1 MFARTMAAVVAALG
15 VCVLG
20 FWFLFGSISPC
31 EALRNEY
38 KRQGQEKAGLLGK
51 AVMGIA
57 ADLNTDDMTPVECT
71 QRAMRLRFG
80 GKSALEDLVK

>member
-1 MFARTMAAVVAALG
+1 MLARSVAAVVAALG
-15 VCVLG
+15 VCLLG
-20 FWFLFGSISPC
+20 FWFVFGTLAPC
-31 EALRNEY
+31 DALRAEY
-38 KRQGQEKAGLLGK
+38 RRQGQEKAGLLGK

-57 ADLNTDDMTPVECT
+57 ADLNTDDMTPLECT